1 MRKVKVCFLFLFFI
15 PFVIL
20 VLIIIIKV
28 LFNLMTLQ
36 LKIIQCREKRD

>member
-1 MRKVKVCFLFLFFI
+1 MRKVNVCFLFLFFI
-15 PFVIL
+15 PFAIL

-36 LKIIQCREKRD
+36 LKIMQCRKKRD